1 MNSIE
6 SRAALSA
13 SLDAPAPVRNARLL
27 DWVRRIA
34 DLTQPALIV
43 WCDGSD
49 AEYQRLCDA
58 MVALGTLHRLD
69 EQRRPGSFLARSDPS
84 DVARVEDRTFIC
96 SDREEDA
103 GPTNNWVAPAK
114 MRATL
119 RGLFEGCMRGRT
131 MYVVPFSMG
140 PLGSPIAHIGV
151 EITDSP
157 YVVVSMRIMTRMGS
171 AVYDLLGTDGAFVPC
186 VHSVGVP
193 LHDGVRD
200 TPWPCNPSNKYIV
213 HFPWSARTMRS
224 RARPCTG

>member
-119 RGLFEGCMRGRT
+119 RDGR
-131 MYVVPFSMG
+131 MPA
-140 PLGSPIAHIGV
+140 PK
-151 EITDSP
+151 
-157 YVVVSMRIMTRMGS
+157 S
-171 AVYDLLGTDGAFVPC
+171 ASEA
-186 VHSVGVP
+186 
-193 LHDGVRD
+193 
-200 TPWPCNPSNKYIV
+200 
-213 HFPWSARTMRS
+213 
-224 RARPCTG
+224 